1 MTDRTRPSNGLGT
14 PPQPDASARERAIAD
29 ALAHFD
35 DLIVDG
41 VLTPAGEADV
51 AAEAE
56 GGDDLD
62 RRRRAKGRRRSAP
75 QRWLAAAA
83 VLLVLGAGGALAA
96 QVIGGSGEQMTS
108 EASDQAEGGATNAD
122 EAARAERGV
131 ADQTKAGGA
140 EPAAEAAPE
149 AAAQALA
156 TLPEWLCELTARLG
170 VDVCAR

>member
-62 RRRRAKGRRRSAP
+62 RRRRAKGRHRSAP

-108 EASDQAEGGATNAD
+108 VASDQAEGGATSAD
-122 EAARAERGV
+122 EAARADRGT
-131 ADQTKAGGA
+131 ADQTTAVRA
-140 EPAAEAAPE
+140 DPAPEAPPE

>member
-62 RRRRAKGRRRSAP
+62 RRRRAKGRHRSAP

-108 EASDQAEGGATNAD
+108 EASDQAEGGATSAD
-122 EAARAERGV
+122 EAARADRGT

-140 EPAAEAAPE
+140 DPAPE
-149 AAAQALA
+149 AAAQAVGP
-156 TLPEWLCELTARLG
+156 LPEWLCELTARLG

>member
-62 RRRRAKGRRRSAP
+62 RRRRAKGRHRSAP

-108 EASDQAEGGATNAD
+108 VASDQAEGGATSAD
-122 EAARAERGV
+122 EAARADRGT
-131 ADQTKAGGA
+131 ADQTTAGRA
-140 EPAAEAAPE
+140 DPAPEAAPE
-149 AAAQALA
+149 AAAQAVGP
-156 TLPEWLCELTARLG
+156 LPEWLCELTARLG

>member
-1 MTDRTRPSNGLGT
+1 MTDRTRPSDGLGP
-14 PPQPDASARERAIAD
+14 PPQPDSNARERAIAD

-62 RRRRAKGRRRSAP
+62 RRRRAKGRHRSAP

-108 EASDQAEGGATNAD
+108 VASDQAEGGATSAD
-122 EAARAERGV
+122 EAARADRFLSAFEVVTNR
-131 ADQTKAGGA
+131 
-140 EPAAEAAPE
+140 
-149 AAAQALA
+149 
-156 TLPEWLCELTARLG
+156 
-170 VDVCAR
+170 

>member
-62 RRRRAKGRRRSAP
+62 RRRRAKGRHRSAP

-108 EASDQAEGGATNAD
+108 VASDQAEGGATSAD
-122 EAARAERGV
+122 EAARADRGT
-131 ADQTKAGGA
+131 ADQTKAGRA
-140 EPAAEAAPE
+140 DPAPEAAPE
-149 AAAQALA
+149 AAAQAVGP
-156 TLPEWLCELTARLG
+156 LPEWLCELTARLG

>member
-62 RRRRAKGRRRSAP
+62 RRRRAKGRHRSAP

-96 QVIGGSGEQMTS
+96 QVIGGSVEQMTS
-108 EASDQAEGGATNAD
+108 VASDQDEGCATSAD
-122 EAARAERGV
+122 EAARADRGT

-140 EPAAEAAPE
+140 DPAPEAAPE
-149 AAAQALA
+149 AAAQAVGP
-156 TLPEWLCELTARLG
+156 LPEWLCELTARLG